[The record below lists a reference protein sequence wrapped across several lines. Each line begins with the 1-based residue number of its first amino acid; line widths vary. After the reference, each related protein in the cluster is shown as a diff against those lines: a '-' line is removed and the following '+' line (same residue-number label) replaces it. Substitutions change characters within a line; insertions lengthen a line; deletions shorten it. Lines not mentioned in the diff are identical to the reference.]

1 MMYEDFAKNIFKI
14 LLEDC
19 KIRLD
24 NNSRLIAQYHN
35 QIEQLKLNAQE
46 LTQESQLISERI
58 STLKSIIE
66 PSNNDS
72 D

>member
-1 MMYEDFAKNIFKI
+1 MMYEDFAKNIFNI

>member
-58 STLKSIIE
+58 STLKSIIK